1 MAKVIVQEGVR
12 EEGRCAAR
20 TRTEEGQKR
29 AKGARSFLAYRSR
42 GPGRT
47 ILLDLCARAIA
58 RSSRGPLQTATS
70 ASAIALLFAKIIR
83 HAARSSLLFLLLSS
97 PLFLPPR
104 SFESDVLE
112 LRQRCVN
119 QNRAIESSR
128 RSTIRIHIF
137 IFTLLVLLA
146 RSHPMDN

>member
-1 MAKVIVQEGVR
+1 VGKMAKVIVQEGVR

-83 HAARSSLLFLLLSS
+83 HAARSSLLFLLLSF
-97 PLFLPPR
+97 PLFLLPAR
-104 SFESDVLE
+104 SFECNALK
-112 LRQRCVN
+112 LC
-119 QNRAIESSR
+119 QNRATE
-128 RSTIRIHIF
+128 STIRIHIF
-137 IFTLLVLLA
+137 VLSYLCA
-146 RSHPMDN
+146 CFA